1 MIKSAIALSLAL
13 STFFT
18 AMPAIGVEEFKCS
31 FRSKSNDPAK
41 LEQIKRLLPNVT
53 AMTDVEKLSAT
64 IASFRRDGMQR
75 SLIIDHLVGAYCPM
89 IAREVPLT
97 AAEKTAL
104 VQRFTGQVTMLVYS
118 LESDQDIIIN
128 VPLTPYIVD
137 AVNTAAKTQGLSTTA
152 WIAMTI
158 DNALSQQI
166 TRQRQ

>member
-13 STFFT
+13 FTFFT
-18 AMPAIGVEEFKCS
+18 AMPAIGAEEFKCS
-31 FRSKSNDPAK
+31 SPSKSNNPAK
-41 LEQIKRLLPNVT
+41 LEQINGLLPNVN
-53 AMTDVEKLSAT
+53 AMMDLEKLSAT

-104 VQRFTGQVTMLVYS
+104 VQRFTAQVTMLVYS
-118 LESDQDIIIN
+118 LESDEDIIIN

-137 AVNTAAKTQGLSTTA
+137 AANTAAKKQGLSTPA
-152 WIAMTI
+152 WIAMKI
-158 DNALSQQI
+158 DNAVSEQI
-166 TRQRQ
+166 TGQRQ